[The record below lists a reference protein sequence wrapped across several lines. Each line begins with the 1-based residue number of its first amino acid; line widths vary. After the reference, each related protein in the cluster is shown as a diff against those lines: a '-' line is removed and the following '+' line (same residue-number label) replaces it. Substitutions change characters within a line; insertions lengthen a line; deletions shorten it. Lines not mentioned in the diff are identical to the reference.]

1 MIRSFVAALA
11 AALALAFCAVDARAQ
26 INTTANGNG
35 TAASGVG
42 TGGTGIGTGA
52 TGIGGSSTATGGSS
66 TSITGPS
73 SATSGPAS
81 ASTTINA
88 TTPAQTSQVVWQ
100 APAVYAPPV
109 VGGNLCAV
117 GASSGVS
124 WLGAGLAL
132 GASWE
137 SDNCERRQLAAMLYN
152 AGSTTAAKELLC
164 DQRAVY
170 DAMRRAGTPC
180 VARAKWDGDAPAVS
194 QPPPPQP
201 LQPPRQV
208 AAFDASCYAT
218 ASECLNM
225 AFASGAPLVLCRGK
239 P

>member
-11 AALALAFCAVDARAQ
+11 AALALCAVDARAQ
-26 INTTANGNG
+26 FNTTANGNG
-35 TAASGVG
+35 TAASGI
-42 TGGTGIGTGA
+42 GIGIGGA
-52 TGIGGSSTATGGSS
+52 GGAGGTGIGGSSTATGGSS
-66 TSITGPS
+66 TSISGPS
-73 SATSGPAS
+73 SATSGRAS
-81 ASTTINA
+81 ASTTINS

-117 GASSGVS
+117 GASTGVS

-132 GASWE
+132 GGSWE

-152 AGSTTAAKELLC
+152 AGSSTAAKELLC

-180 VARAKWDGDAPAVS
+180 VARPKWDGDAPAVS
-194 QPPPPQP
+194 LPAPQP
-201 LQPPRQV
+201 LQPSRHV
-208 AAFDASCYAT
+208 AAFEASRYAT

>member
-1 MIRSFVAALA
+1 MIRPSVAALA
-11 AALALAFCAVDARAQ
+11 ATLALCAVDARAQ
-26 INTTANGNG
+26 FDSTANG
-35 TAASGVG
+35 TAASGI
-42 TGGTGIGTGA
+42 GIGTDA
-52 TGIGGSSTATGGSS
+52 TGIGGAGGSS
-66 TSITGPS
+66 TAIGGTAISGRAS
-73 SATSGPAS
+73 STSGPAT
-81 ASTTINA
+81 ATTNINA
-88 TTPAQTSQVVWQ
+88 TTPAHTSQVVWQ

-117 GASSGVS
+117 GASTGVS
-124 WLGAGLAL
+124 WLGAGVAL
-132 GASWE
+132 GGSWE

-152 AGSTTAAKELLC
+152 AGSSTAAKELLC

-180 VARAKWDGDAPAVS
+180 VARLKWDGDAPAVS
-194 QPPPPQP
+194 PPAPQL
-201 LQPPRQV
+201 LQPPRQI
-208 AAFDASCYAT
+208 ATFDASRYAT

>member
-11 AALALAFCAVDARAQ
+11 AALALCAVDARAQ
-26 INTTANGNG
+26 FNTTANGNG

-42 TGGTGIGTGA
+42 TGGTGIGGA
-52 TGIGGSSTATGGSS
+52 GGSSAALGGTA
-66 TSITGPS
+66 I
-73 SATSGPAS
+73 SGPAS
-81 ASTTINA
+81 SASGPATATTNINA
-88 TTPAQTSQVVWQ
+88 TTPVHTSQVVWQ

-117 GASSGVS
+117 GASTG
-124 WLGAGLAL
+124 G
-132 GASWE
+132 SWE

-152 AGSTTAAKELLC
+152 AGSATAAKELLC

-180 VARAKWDGDAPAVS
+180 VARPKWDRDAPAVS
-194 QPPPPQP
+194 PPAPQP

-208 AAFDASCYAT
+208 ATFDASRYAT